1 MTTPRD
7 PDRLI
12 REYLTEGPSEL
23 PDRTY
28 DALRG
33 DIDRTRQRVV
43 IGPWR
48 ESHMNNLAKLA
59 IALAAVV
66 VVAVAGLN
74 LLPSTPGTGGVG
86 PSSSPSPA
94 PSIYPRPSGSTSEPG
109 YMPPL
114 GDLATGT
121 YEAVSEFDLVPFS
134 FTVPDGWASAGW
146 YITNGDYAAPRP
158 RPDLFLTF
166 VPVGNLYADPC
177 VSLLASPAVGPTV
190 DDLAVAAAAIP
201 GTEASPTRDVTLD
214 GRAAKLVEYVIPES
228 YACDLGKF
236 MVWRD
241 RADGDLWEEAPYAAT
256 VRMWILDVDGH
267 RFVITAVYQPTTSDA
282 DRAELQAVVE
292 SVTFP

>member
-48 ESHMNNLAKLA
+48 ESRMNDLAKLA

-66 VVAVAGLN
+66 VVAIAGLN
-74 LLPSTPGTGGVG
+74 LLPGGSGPGVA
-86 PSSSPSPA
+86 PSPTPSPA
-94 PSIYPRPSGSTSEPG
+94 PTVFPRPSGSPSDSG
-109 YMPPL
+109 YMPPIGEL
-114 GDLATGT
+114 GAGT

-134 FTVPDGWASAGW
+134 FTVPDGWYSAGW
-146 YITNGDYAAPRP
+146 YIANGATERP
-158 RPDLFLTF
+158 RPGLLVAF

-177 VSLLASPAVGPTV
+177 VSVLASPAIGPTV
-190 DDLAVAAAAIP
+190 DDLAAAAAAIP
-201 GTEASPTRDVTLD
+201 GTVASPTRDVTLD

-228 YACDLGKF
+228 EACALDKF
-236 MVWRD
+236 MIWRD
-241 RADGDLWEEAPYAAT
+241 QADGDLWEEAPFGET
-256 VRMWILDVDGH
+256 IRMWILDVDGH
-267 RFVITAVYQPTTSDA
+267 RFAITAVYQPTSSEA
-282 DRAELQAVVE
+282 DRAELQAIVE